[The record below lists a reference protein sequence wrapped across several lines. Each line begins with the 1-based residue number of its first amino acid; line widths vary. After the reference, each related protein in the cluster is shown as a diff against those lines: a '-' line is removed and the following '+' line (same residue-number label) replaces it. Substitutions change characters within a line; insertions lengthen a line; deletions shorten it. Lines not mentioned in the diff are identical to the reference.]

1 MANEVKE
8 IKKGS
13 LRPIIQ
19 ATIYGND
26 GSVIDITGATA
37 VKFTMYNSSETKINA
52 VAGSV
57 VDATSG
63 QVSYTWTGTDTDTAG
78 TYYAYFDVT
87 LSGGYSMKAPTKNEL
102 IIEVW
107 DTE

>member
-1 MANEVKE
+1 MGNEVKE

-13 LRPIIQ
+13 LRPILQ
-19 ATIYGND
+19 ATIYGSD
-26 GSVIDITGATA
+26 GSAIDITGAST
-37 VKFTMYNSSETKINA
+37 VTFTMYNSTETKIDG
-52 VAGSV
+52 VAGAI
-57 VDATSG
+57 VDATEG

-87 LSGGYSMKAPTKNEL
+87 LAGGYSMKAPTKNEL

-107 DTE
+107 ATE

>member
-8 IKKGS
+8 IKKDS
-13 LRPIIQ
+13 LRPILQ
-19 ATIYGND
+19 ATIYGSD
-26 GSVIDITGATA
+26 SAAIDITGATA
-37 VKFTMYNSSETKINA
+37 VTFTMYNSSEVKIDA
-52 VAGSV
+52 VAGTI
-57 VDATSG
+57 VDASAG

-87 LSGGYSMKAPTKNEL
+87 MSGGYSMKAPTKNEL

>member
-13 LRPIIQ
+13 LRPILQ
-19 ATIYGND
+19 ATIYGSN
-26 GSVIDITGATA
+26 GSAIDISGATS
-37 VKFTMYNSSETKINA
+37 VKFTMYNSTETKIDA
-52 VAGSV
+52 VAGTI
-57 VDATSG
+57 VDALEG

-78 TYYAYFDVT
+78 TYYGYFDVT

-107 DTE
+107 ATE

>member
-8 IKKGS
+8 IKQGS
-13 LRPIIQ
+13 LRPILQ

-26 GSVIDITGATA
+26 GSAIDITGATA
-37 VKFTMYNSSETKINA
+37 VKFTMYNSTGVKIDA

-57 VDATSG
+57 VDASAG

-102 IIEVW
+102 IVEVW
-107 DTE
+107 ATE

>member
-1 MANEVKE
+1 MANELKG

-13 LRPIIQ
+13 LHPILQ
-19 ATIYGND
+19 ATIC
-26 GSVIDITGATA
+26 GSDEVAIDLTGATS
-37 VKFTMYNSSETKINA
+37 VKFTMYNSAEVKIDA
-52 VAGSV
+52 AAGAL
-57 VDATSG
+57 VDVEAG
-63 QVSYTWTGTDTDTAG
+63 EVSYTWVNGDTDAGG

-87 LSGGYSMKAPTKNEL
+87 MSDGKSMKAPTKNEL

>member
-8 IKKGS
+8 IKQGS
-13 LRPIIQ
+13 LRPILQ

-26 GSVIDITGATA
+26 GSAIDITGATA
-37 VKFTMYNSSETKINA
+37 VTFTMYNSSETKING
-52 VAGSV
+52 VAGTI
-57 VDATSG
+57 VDATEG

-87 LSGGYSMKAPTKNEL
+87 MSGGFSMKAPTKNEL
-102 IIEVW
+102 IVEVW
-107 DTE
+107 ATE